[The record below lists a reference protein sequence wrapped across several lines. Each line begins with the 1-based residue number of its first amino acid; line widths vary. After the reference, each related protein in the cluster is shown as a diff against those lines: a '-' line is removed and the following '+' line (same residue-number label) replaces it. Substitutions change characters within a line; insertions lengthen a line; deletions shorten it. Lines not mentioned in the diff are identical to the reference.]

1 MNRIFI
7 HTSYVLSENDL
18 PTEVDALGL
27 GSRGKQREAEGSRGK
42 QREAEGSRK
51 PRVRSCIATFVQE
64 RSRRRRQI
72 QAGSAFT
79 VRAVATGKPDGCSRP
94 GMGSRS
100 WQESAGTTRA
110 RPAAPGCRPGCGRGR
125 RRGCGSG
132 TGSDKGTR
140 IRGRRELSTVYSRA
154 VTTDLVDEP
163 WRAGQGLFRP
173 LPGIWHLR
181 TFYNAAGINVSSS
194 TCTMT
199 AEVAGTE

>member
-7 HTSYVLSENDL
+7 HTSYVLCENDL

-27 GSRGKQREAEGSRGK
+27 GSRGKQREAEGSRGKQREAEGSRGKQREAEGSRGK

-132 TGSDKGTR
+132 TGSDK
-140 IRGRRELSTVYSRA
+140 
-154 VTTDLVDEP
+154 
-163 WRAGQGLFRP
+163 
-173 LPGIWHLR
+173 
-181 TFYNAAGINVSSS
+181 
-194 TCTMT
+194 
-199 AEVAGTE
+199 